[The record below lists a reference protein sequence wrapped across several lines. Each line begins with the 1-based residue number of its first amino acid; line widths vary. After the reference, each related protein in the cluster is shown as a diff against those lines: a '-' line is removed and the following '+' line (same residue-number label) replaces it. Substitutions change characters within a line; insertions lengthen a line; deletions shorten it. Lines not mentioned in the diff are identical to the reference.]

1 MRDLILFHP
10 LFKRIVVNRRL
21 CLLMKNTIL
30 FVFCK
35 HNLSVS
41 QQKEIFKK
49 KMGLLLT
56 NIKN

>member
-1 MRDLILFHP
+1 
-10 LFKRIVVNRRL
+10 
-21 CLLMKNTIL
+21 MKNTIL
-30 FVFCK
+30 FVFYK